1 MYEGN
6 PGEID
11 FGSSYRESTVLLMML
26 SLSLINERFVYE
38 RVFMLGIFLNIKF
51 CSCLWVST
59 GKEILHLYAYGSF
72 VRVKKMITLSLYF
85 KSIKI
90 ISL

>member
-1 MYEGN
+1 
-6 PGEID
+6 
-11 FGSSYRESTVLLMML
+11 
-26 SLSLINERFVYE
+26 
-38 RVFMLGIFLNIKF
+38 MLGIFLNIKF

-72 VRVKKMITLSLYF
+72 VRLKKMITLLLYF